1 MDKKIIIGLTGQ
13 SGAGKSTVAKIFAQH
28 KFCVIDADRVAKEIT
43 SRQSTSLLLAD
54 HFGTDILNENDYL
67 NRKALADIVFSD
79 REQLKKLN
87 SIMFPKICKQI
98 REVIDENND
107 KNVVIDAPQLFESGL
122 NEICDIVISVIAP
135 IEILVQRIVRRDNIS
150 EDDARLRLASQH
162 DEQFFIE
169 RSDYIIRSDSTLDFL
184 NNQVMNIIIKETKKS
199 DTFNF

>member
-1 MDKKIIIGLTGQ
+1 M
-13 SGAGKSTVAKIFAQH
+13 
-28 KFCVIDADRVAKEIT
+28 
-43 SRQSTSLLLAD
+43 AD